1 MPRFVQFDEFGSRD
15 YLHVVERERPWPGP
29 GQLLVRVMAAG
40 LNPMDYKA
48 YRDEA
53 VVSDRTVDSHV
64 KGIRRR
70 FAEASDG
77 GEGFDPIETVYGVG
91 YRARQE

>member
-40 LNPMDYKA
+40 LNPMDCKA

-53 VVSDRTVDSHV
+53 RTAR
-64 KGIRRR
+64 GGGRR
-70 FAEASDG
+70 EAHERENAVRRHAGSAG
-77 GEGFDPIETVYGVG
+77 NE
-91 YRARQE
+91 